1 VPALLQFEEGS
12 TPNAYA
18 FALVEQRGGGLHISL
33 RTFVA
38 GEIVNLNVAKPMNS
52 TRLQHFASTIAIA
65 SQNSLLWI
73 LKASL
78 NCSKTST

>member
-1 VPALLQFEEGS
+1 MPALFQFEEGS

-18 FALVEQRGGGLHISL
+18 FALVEQRGGGINISL

-38 GEIVNLNVAKPMNS
+38 GEIVNLNVAKPVNS
-52 TRLQHFASTIAIA
+52 TRLQHFASIIA

-78 NCSKTST
+78 NCSKTSI

>member
-38 GEIVNLNVAKPMNS
+38 GEIVNLNVAKPVNS
-52 TRLQHFASTIAIA
+52 TRLQHFASTIA